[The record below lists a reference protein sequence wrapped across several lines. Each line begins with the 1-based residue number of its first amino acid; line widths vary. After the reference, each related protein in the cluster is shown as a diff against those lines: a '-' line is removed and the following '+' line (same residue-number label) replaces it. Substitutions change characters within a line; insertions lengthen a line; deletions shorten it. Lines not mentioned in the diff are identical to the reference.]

1 MNEVCVALYA
11 RVSSDQQVQDDTVA
25 SQLAALKQQ
34 ISQDGGRVL
43 PEHEYVD
50 EGYSGSTLIRP
61 ALEKLRDAV
70 SANEVT
76 HIYVHSPDRLARK
89 YAYQV
94 MLIDE
99 FHRAGVDVTF
109 LNKRLGESPED
120 ELLLQV
126 QGIIAEYEREKILER
141 CRRGKRHKAQCGSIN
156 VLGGAPYGY
165 RYIKKNDGADVARYE
180 IQEQEAEVVR
190 QIFTWIGRE
199 RWSIGDVKRHLDKEQ
214 VPSPKGKVWWDR
226 STLWGLLKNP
236 AYQGKAA
243 FGKTRVGPL
252 RPRLRPQKGG
262 SLQPKDPHSVYD
274 VPHDEWLYIPVP
286 ALVSEELFEA
296 VQMQLEENR
305 RCARAR
311 QRGVRYLLQG
321 LLRCSCCGYAY
332 YGKAISLSAR
342 KGHKRDYAYYRC
354 IGSDAYRFGGQRLCS
369 NTQIRTDRLEEA
381 VWSSVC
387 DLIRDP
393 QRLSR
398 EYQRR
403 LSALQSPTQDGS
415 LKTAE
420 KQIATLEKSIARLI
434 DGYAEGYIEKSEAEP
449 RIRAFKERIRILSD
463 HVDEL
468 RSAAHQETNLQ
479 LVIGKLEQFAGAVE
493 TNLDKL
499 DWLGRR
505 DLIRTLVKRVEL
517 DHDKVNIVYR
527 IENDAFGSDDEKDF
541 LPHCRRAAFTATVQ
555 CTSR

>member
-1 MNEVCVALYA
+1 MNEVSVAFYA
-11 RVSSDQQVQDDTVA
+11 RVSSEQQAQADTIA
-25 SQLAALKQQ
+25 SQLIALKEQ
-34 ISQDGGRVL
+34 ISQDGGKVL
-43 PEHEYVD
+43 AEHEYVD
-50 EGYSGSTLIRP
+50 AGYSGSTLIRP
-61 ALEKLRDAV
+61 ALEKLRDAI
-70 SANEVT
+70 AAAEVT

-99 FHRAGVDVTF
+99 FHRAGADVTF
-109 LNKRLGESPED
+109 LNKKLGESPED

-141 CRRGKRHKAQCGSIN
+141 SRRGKRHKAQCGSIN

-165 RYIKKNDGADVARYE
+165 CYIGKNDGAGAARYE

-199 RWSIGDVKRHLDKEQ
+199 RWSLGDVKRHLDKEQ
-214 VPSPKGKVWWDR
+214 ILSPKGKAWWDR
-226 STLWGLLKNP
+226 TTLWGLLKNP

-262 SLQPKDPHSVYD
+262 SLQPKAHYSVYD
-274 VPHDEWLYIPVP
+274 VPQDQWLFIPVP

-296 VQMQLEENR
+296 VQVQLEENR
-305 RCARAR
+305 RHARIGK
-311 QRGVRYLLQG
+311 RGARYLLQG
-321 LLRCSCCGYAY
+321 LISCSCCGYAY
-332 YGKAISLSAR
+332 YGKAISPSAR

-354 IGSDAYRFGGQRLCS
+354 IGSDAYRFGGHRLCS

-393 QRLSR
+393 QMLCT

-403 LSALQSPTQDGS
+403 LSALQSPNQDSG

-420 KQIATLEKSIARLI
+420 KQIATLSNSVARLI
-434 DGYAEGYIEKSEAEP
+434 DGYAAGYIDKSEAEP
-449 RIRAFKERIRILSD
+449 RIRAFKERIRVLSD
-463 HVDEL
+463 YVDEL
-468 RSAAHQETNLQ
+468 KSAAQQETNLQ
-479 LVIGKLEQFAGAVE
+479 LVIGRLEQFASAVE
-493 TNLDKL
+493 ANLDKL

-517 DHDKVNIVYR
+517 DYDKVNIVYR
-527 IENDAFGSDDEKDF
+527 IENDTFGNDGKDF
-541 LPHCRRAAFTATVQ
+541 LPHCRRAVVAFTVECPA
-555 CTSR
+555 